1 MSALLLVAGVAALGF
16 GLVSLRLGAG
26 AGSADGVERAA
37 LLALVETL
45 AREAVL
51 PHAALTLAAWC
62 MLVRFAPR
70 IDASWRALGASLLAC
85 ALVAFPLVGLAF
97 EAWSPR
103 GAGDVLGTTALL
115 SGGVCAGL
123 WLGRRLVPGLGPGSF
138 GAAPR

>member
-1 MSALLLVAGVAALGF
+1 VAGLAALGF

-26 AGSADGVERAA
+26 AGSVDGVERAA

-45 AREAVL
+45 AREALL

-62 MLVRFAPR
+62 VLVRFAPR

-85 ALVAFPLVGLAF
+85 ALLAFPLVGLAF

-103 GAGDVLGTTALL
+103 GAGDVLGTAGLL
-115 SGGVCAGL
+115 SVAVCTGL